1 MTNNERAVVK
11 TMLFKRD
18 KEVATVIL
26 SVPKERLGNCKMIP
40 RKDGT
45 VQPNSFG
52 VFIDVLGKDLFTPK
66 YAYPF
71 TKYEA
76 YLNSQGW
83 EFVCVV
89 KGTYGKTIE
98 EARSTAYIYIRAYK
112 AL

>member
-11 TMLFKRD
+11 TMLFKRGKD
-18 KEVATVIL
+18 VATVVL
-26 SVPKERLGNCKMIP
+26 SVPKDHLGNCKMIT
-40 RKDGT
+40 RRDGT

-52 VFIDVLGKDLFTPK
+52 VFIDVFGKDLFAPK

-76 YLNSQGW
+76 YMNSQGW

-89 KGTYGKTIE
+89 KNTYGKTIK
-98 EARSTAYIYIRAYK
+98 EARTTAYIYILAYK